1 MNETLS
7 LINNKY
13 LIIKELNN
21 GEFGKIYKAKHRMSN
36 DKVVIKIEKK
46 GVLSLLLYETRV
58 YNNLKNYSF
67 ISKIRNFYNDEINN
81 VLIIDYNGDTIYEL
95 KNNLINFNSRD
106 KINIINKLIICII
119 NSLEELHNL
128 KYIHRDVK
136 PHNFC
141 YNNSLKVIDLGFCK
155 PYIVYD
161 KHIENYKLKN
171 IIGTKNYISKNV
183 LELNTPSRRDDIES
197 VFYIYLFLLL
207 PNDIWLKYSQIDS
220 YNKKDIIINFEIISN
235 INNDFY
241 NNEINIE
248 LLKNF
253 LIIVRNIKFDNI
265 PPYNTLKTLIK
276 SI

>member
-13 LIIKELNN
+13 LIIKELNH

-36 DKVVIKIEKK
+36 DEVVIKIEKK
-46 GVLSLLLYETRV
+46 DVLSLLLYETRV

-67 ISKIRNFYNDEINN
+67 ISKIRNFYNDEKNN
-81 VLIIDYNGDTIYEL
+81 VLILDYNGDTIYDY

-141 YNNSLKVIDLGFCK
+141 YNKSLKVIDLGFCK
-155 PYIVYD
+155 PYIVND

-183 LELNTPSRRDDIES
+183 WELNTPSRRDDIES
-197 VFYIYLFLLL
+197 VFYIYLFLLI
-207 PNDIWLKYSQIDS
+207 PNDIWLKYSEIDS

-253 LIIVRNIKFDNI
+253 LIIVRNIKFDHI